1 MTVEN
6 SCGAV
11 VYTRQNGEIRYLLIQ
26 NLEGIYGF
34 PKGHMEPNE
43 TERETALREI
53 KEETGL
59 TVALLPGFRTSD
71 EHPLPNKPDTL
82 KQIVYFLA
90 FYENQTPVFQKEELL
105 SAKLYAYEDAMQRFQ
120 FESSRRILDE
130 AHEHLIKIQTKK
142 HTRQG

>member
-34 PKGHMEPNE
+34 PKGHIEPNE

-59 TVALLPGFRTSD
+59 TVALLPGFRTTD

-82 KQIVYFLA
+82 KRIVYFLA
-90 FYENQTPVFQKEELL
+90 YYDGQTPRHQPTELL
-105 SAKLYAYEDAMQRFQ
+105 SAALYPFNEAMRLFQ
-120 FESSRRILDE
+120 FESSRRILSE
-130 AHEHLIKIQTKK
+130 AKEHLSKTQA
-142 HTRQG
+142 